1 VITGHGAAPIP
12 PEVWAKLEADVKE
25 VLEEH
30 FVGRRIVDFDGPHGL
45 DFSALNLGE
54 LVPCDVGPG
63 IVAGQRAVLP
73 LIEARVP
80 FEVPRAAFDARERG
94 GPDLDDDAALAAA
107 RTLAELEDR
116 AIFYGIEA
124 GGMQGVL
131 AASSHAKIPLGG
143 DAASTIDAVTRALLV
158 LDEATVKGPYAVVLG
173 DAAYRRLASAPEYP
187 PLRQLRELV
196 GGQVLHSRVLRG
208 GVVLSLRGDDYQL
221 SVGQDAAIGYRSHDA
236 EKVSLYLV
244 QSFAFH
250 VMSPE
255 AIVGLNE

>member
-1 VITGHGAAPIP
+1 MITGPGPAPIA

-45 DFSALNLGE
+45 GFSTLNLGE

-63 IVAGQRAVLP
+63 ISAGQRAVLP
-73 LIEARVP
+73 LVEARVP
-80 FEVPRAAFDARERG
+80 FEISRAAFDSSERG
-94 GPDLDDDAALAAA
+94 APDLDDDPALAAA

-116 AIFYGIEA
+116 AIFYGLEA
-124 GGMQGVL
+124 VGMRGVL
-131 AASSHAKIPLGG
+131 AESSHPHIPLGG
-143 DAASTIDAVTRALLV
+143 DVASTIDAVTRALLV
-158 LDEATVKGPYAVVLG
+158 LDEAVVKGPYAVVLG
-173 DAAYRRLASAPEYP
+173 DTAYRRLASAPEYP

-196 GGQVLHSRVLRG
+196 GGTVLHSRVVRG
-208 GVVLSLRGDDYQL
+208 GVVLSMRGEDYQL
-221 SVGQDAAIGYRSHDA
+221 SVGQDAAIGYRAHDA

-244 QSFAFH
+244 QSFAFV

-255 AIVGLNE
+255 AIVGLDE

>member
-1 VITGHGAAPIP
+1 MITGPGRAPIAH
-12 PEVWAKLEADVKE
+12 EVWQKLEADVKE

-45 DFSALNLGE
+45 GFSTLNLGE
-54 LVPCDVGPG
+54 VVPCDVGPG
-63 IVAGQRAVLP
+63 IWAGQRAVLP

-80 FEVPRAAFDARERG
+80 FEISRAALDARERG
-94 GPDLDDDAALAAA
+94 APDLDDDPALTAA

-116 AIFYGIEA
+116 AIFYGIESA
-124 GGMQGVL
+124 GMRGVL
-131 AASSHAKIPLGG
+131 TASSHPHIPLGG
-143 DAASTIDAVTRALLV
+143 DVASTIDAVTRALLV

-173 DAAYRRLASAPEYP
+173 DTAYRRLASAPEYP

-208 GVVLSLRGDDYQL
+208 GVVLSLRGEDYQL
-221 SVGQDAAIGYRSHDA
+221 SVGQDAAIGYRAHDA

-244 QSFAFH
+244 QSFAFL

-255 AIVGLNE
+255 AIVGLDE